1 MIRSIFVIVWGLMM
15 AAFASPTPGLAD
27 PLVLGVGDIVSV
39 SVLNRPD
46 ISGMFQ
52 VADDGAIS
60 IHVLGR
66 VQARGKSVADLEA
79 TIESSLSLQTDLPI
93 SVTAE
98 AASWRPV
105 FVLGDVERP
114 GQITYLPGM
123 TVQKLVAI
131 AGGLYPR
138 LGATT
143 SNIDVRLADEGAN
156 LGRLREELSNTM
168 LNRARLTAELAGQ
181 LELVLPTEVNA
192 PPEQGAALIA
202 EQTAILVRQAN
213 SIDASVS
220 SAEKRAVLADA
231 EAETLA
237 SQQKLLSD
245 QIVEDEK
252 AADALQKL
260 FEQGLSNSER
270 VRQITRSLNDDKIQ
284 LMLAAT
290 YEARARQDKI
300 LAEASIDQ
308 LISARQNEIV
318 VELAQLAASERQTR
332 VRIASTEAFLVQFG
346 YGVPETNG
354 ETVLAEPFYRIIRAV
369 PGSEDQIIEAQPTAQ
384 LFPGDVLEVKR
395 GGWTAP

>member
-1 MIRSIFVIVWGLMM
+1 MMRSLFFVVWGLGM
-15 AAFASPTPGLAD
+15 AAFATPTPGLAE

-46 ISGMFQ
+46 ISGLFQ

-66 VQARGKSVADLEA
+66 VQARGKTVADLEA
-79 TIESSLSLQTDLPI
+79 AIEASLSQQTELPI

-98 AASWRPV
+98 ASAWRPV
-105 FVLGDVERP
+105 YVLGDVEKP

-123 TVQKLVAI
+123 TVQKMVAI

-143 SNIDVRLADEGAN
+143 SSIDVRLADEAAS

-181 LELVLPTEVNA
+181 IEMTLPKEVNSQ
-192 PPEQGAALIA
+192 PEQSAVLMA

-220 SAEKRAVLADA
+220 SAQKRAVLAEA
-231 EAETLA
+231 EAGTLA

-245 QIVEDEK
+245 QILEDEK
-252 AADALQKL
+252 AAEALQKL
-260 FEQGLSNSER
+260 LEQGLSNSER

-300 LAEASIDQ
+300 LAEASIEQ
-308 LISARQNEIV
+308 LISARQSEIV
-318 VELAQLAASERQTR
+318 VELAQLSASERQTR
-332 VRIASTEAFLVQFG
+332 GRIASTEAFLVQFG
-346 YGVPETNG
+346 YGVPQANG
-354 ETVLAEPFYRIIRAV
+354 DTVLAEPFYRIVRAV
-369 PGSEDQIIEAQPTAQ
+369 PGSEDQIIDGQPTAPI
-384 LFPGDVLEVKR
+384 FPGDVVEVKR
-395 GGWTAP
+395 GGWATP